1 MPDFLS
7 LHDAEQI
14 AAEAAPVRAPGL
26 GHVVVGML
34 KHPAETLREAIAHP
48 VQAYA
53 LTFAAFG
60 GVYWSVNFAIAQG
73 LGAALPLPALLASC
87 VGAGLVGGIAYMYA
101 LSILLNWSCEILGGE
116 TARAKVRYLLALA
129 GIPGLLAMVLMGLP
143 RIALFGQGLFMPDRP
158 WLSANPALVWGL
170 WFGDAI
176 AFTWSMSLV
185 IRGLKMM
192 TGFST
197 GRALLAAALPAVP
210 VVLIGLLFLSI
221 AWTGIFFAPPA
232 F

>member
-7 LHDAEQI
+7 LHDADQI
-14 AAEAAPVRAPGL
+14 GADAAPVRAPGFKN
-26 GHVVVGML
+26 VVIGVL
-34 KHPAETLREAIAHP
+34 KHPHETLREALAHP

-53 LTFAAFG
+53 LTFAALG
-60 GVYWSVNFAIAQG
+60 GVYWAVNFSIAQG
-73 LGAALPLPALLASC
+73 LGSALPLPALLAAC
-87 VGAGLVGGIAYMYA
+87 AAAGIAGGIAYMYA

-116 TARAKVRYLLALA
+116 SARSKVRYLLALA
-129 GIPGLLAMVLMGLP
+129 GIPGLLALVLMGLP
-143 RIALFGQGLFMPDRP
+143 RLALFGQGLFMPDRP

-176 AFTWSMSLV
+176 AFTWSMTLV
-185 IRGLKMM
+185 IRGLKIM

-210 VVLIGLLFLSI
+210 ILLIGLLFLSI

>member
-14 AAEAAPVRAPGL
+14 AADAAPVRAPGL
-26 GHVVVGML
+26 TNVVVGIL
-34 KHPAETLREAIAHP
+34 KRPHETLREALAHP

-53 LTFAAFG
+53 VTFAALG
-60 GVYWSVNFAIAQG
+60 GIYWAVNFSIAQG
-73 LGAALPLPALLASC
+73 LGAALPLPVLLAAC
-87 VGAGLVGGIAYMYA
+87 AGAGIAGGVAYMYA
-101 LSILLNWSCEILGGE
+101 LSILIHWSCEILGGE
-116 TARAKVRYLLALA
+116 TSRAKVRYLLALA
-129 GIPGLLAMVLMGLP
+129 GIPGLLALVLMGLP
-143 RIALFGQGLFMPDRP
+143 RIALFGQGLFMADRP
-158 WLSANPALVWGL
+158 WLSANPLLVWGL
-170 WFGDAI
+170 WFGDAV
-176 AFTWSMSLV
+176 AFTWSMTVV
-185 IRGLKMM
+185 IRGLKIM

-210 VVLIGLLFLSI
+210 ILLIGLLFLSI